1 MLFTGWEVRSVLGET
16 VPEVLST
23 ASSGTQTESTVSH
36 NMDRPRPVNN
46 ILFFFFQLR
55 FKSFRKMSLH
65 SPTYVCWSRTRSCWW
80 RTNEARDR
88 LQTITKHYNMIFSS
102 VIYIMTLTALFKN
115 KERFLCLATQFIIW
129 MSNKDKRIDELDIKS
144 ARKKIQQWFSSAER
158 LVQSSGMKTAQ
169 RLCKKS

>member
-1 MLFTGWEVRSVLGET
+1 MFLPAKNSDPYWEKLCPRSWV
-16 VPEVLST
+16 
-23 ASSGTQTESTVSH
+23 
-36 NMDRPRPVNN
+36 RPRAVLRPRAQFLT
-46 ILFFFFQLR
+46 IRTDPRRWITFLFFFQLR

-80 RTNEARDR
+80 RTNEAGDR
-88 LQTITKHYNMIFSS
+88 LQTKTKHYNMIFSS
-102 VIYIMTLTALFKN
+102 VIYIMTLTALFYN
-115 KERFLCLATQFIIW
+115 KERFLCLARQFIIW

-169 RLCKKS
+169 MLCKKS